1 MMEMIIADPD
11 MICPVKR
18 SLNYRIDQIQLTR
31 AIKEEE
37 EEDKKLEFDEWKV
50 HWILAPMSETIS
62 IPVSLFSL
70 LFFCFIKL

>member
-1 MMEMIIADPD
+1 MYRVGLMQMMEMIIADPD

-37 EEDKKLEFDEWKV
+37 EEDKKLEFDE
-50 HWILAPMSETIS
+50 
-62 IPVSLFSL
+62 
-70 LFFCFIKL
+70 